1 MDVQTVRVPALFL
14 FAILVLV
21 TACAPKQPGP
31 GKDPTA
37 AGEIP
42 GADADVATA
51 LARGDLEAAALLLQQ
66 QAVSA
71 PVEDRQRLLLRA
83 AELRLDL
90 GQAASARDLIARID
104 EALLPGDGRYRKKLL
119 EVRLLLADGSPAAAE
134 AMLSSL
140 PPPSVDV
147 RSSWLKARADVAEAT
162 GKPLDAAQALI
173 ELDQATPAT
182 PEARQK
188 TLSRIWALLSD
199 VPMEVLRTRMPPPPD
214 QMGAWLELAFLVR
227 SHRLEP
233 DTLES
238 VVYQWRQ
245 RYPDHP
251 ANQTLVD
258 ELIAHYRDMA
268 RAPQQIALLLPLTGD
283 LGGPAKAVLDG
294 FMAAYYA
301 AEGDKPRVK
310 VYDVGGDPGRT
321 LSAYQEAVNAGS
333 DYVVGPL
340 RKEALIMLAS
350 AAQLSTPVLALNTLP
365 GETQHVE
372 GMVQFALAPEDDAS
386 AAADY
391 ASAQGMKRALV
402 MVPGGEWGERVA
414 QAFANT
420 FERRGGIVL
429 ETVAY
434 EAEGTDFSPSITALL
449 NLDASGR
456 RSRQL
461 RGVLRR
467 DVQAEPQRRQDVD
480 VIFVGAFPR
489 AARLIRPQLR
499 FFDAID
505 VPVIATSHA
514 YSGFASPADQDLDG
528 VQIVDMPWMLRD
540 GAGQDTL
547 SRTALQQLREPAMQ
561 NPRLYAF
568 GIDAYGLVQ
577 QLPFLRQS
585 ETETMEGRTGI
596 LSLDSQGRVHRRLA
610 PARFRGAQA
619 TAVGEAGQT
628 FGFRP
633 GDNAAAPW

>member
-1 MDVQTVRVPALFL
+1 MDVQTVRVSALFF
-14 FAILVLV
+14 FAILLLV
-21 TACAPKQPGP
+21 SACAPKQPGL
-31 GKDPTA
+31 GREPTA
-37 AGEIP
+37 IGEAP
-42 GADADVATA
+42 GADPEVADA

-66 QAVSA
+66 RAADA

-90 GQAASARDLIARID
+90 GQAASARDLIARLD
-104 EALLPGDGRYRKKLL
+104 EALLPSDGRYRKNLL

-134 AMLSSL
+134 TMLSSL
-140 PPPSVDV
+140 PPPSAEV
-147 RSSWLKARADVAEAT
+147 RTSWLKARADVAEAT
-162 GKPLDAAQALI
+162 GKPLDAAQALV
-173 ELDQATPAT
+173 ELDQATPAQQ
-182 PEARQK
+182 AGQQNLR
-188 TLSRIWALLSD
+188 RIWALLSD
-199 VPMEVLRTRMPPPPD
+199 VPMEVLRARMPPPPD

-251 ANQTLVD
+251 ANLGLAD

-283 LGGPAKAVLDG
+283 LSAQARAVLDG

-301 AEGDKPRVK
+301 AEGDKPRIK

-321 LSAYQEAVNAGS
+321 LSAYQEAVESGS

-365 GETQHVE
+365 GEAQDIE

-391 ASAQGMKRALV
+391 AAAQGMKRALV
-402 MVPGGEWGERVA
+402 MVPGGDWGERVA
-414 QAFANT
+414 KAFADT

-429 ETVAY
+429 ETVSY

-456 RSRQL
+456 RARQL

-467 DVQAEPQRRQDVD
+467 NIQAEPQRRQDVD
-480 VIFVGAFPR
+480 IIFVGAFPR

-514 YSGFASPADQDLDG
+514 YSGFASQADQDLDG
-528 VQIVDMPWMLRD
+528 VHIVDMPWMLRD

-596 LSLDSQGRVHRRLA
+596 LSLDSQGRIHRRLA
-610 PARFRGAQA
+610 PARFRGPQA
-619 TAVGEAGQT
+619 TAVGEVGET

-633 GDNAAAPW
+633 GDNAAATW